1 MNTQKTLSATPAPI
15 GQDSDIYGLWSD
27 MLEPSPRYSPS
38 PPVPIDAAN
47 TSTEPN
53 NDRHPLGELRLPKR
67 KARIGFNTLLD

>member
-1 MNTQKTLSATPAPI
+1 MNAQKTLSETLAPI

-38 PPVPIDAAN
+38 PPIPIDAAN
-47 TSTEPN
+47 TSAEPN

-67 KARIGFNTLLD
+67 KARVGFNTLLD